1 MSLERGVR
9 KGRSARG
16 APCYGGGVT
25 GGSDIFE
32 VLARQRACR
41 AFTDAPVD
49 DEAVLTLLRAA
60 SRAPSAENT
69 QPWRF
74 VVVRDPGTRAA
85 IGELMRELWEAG
97 GRRHTERRVAPGL
110 FQDVDRGLGEGT
122 IAAAPVLVVVCG
134 DSTVTARST
143 LPSSVLP
150 AVQNLMVAATALGL
164 GTCLTTIATIRA
176 EALGALVGLPPEI
189 VPIAVVPVGH
199 PARTLGPSRRDPV
212 EGKTYRD
219 RYGNP
224 WSP

>member
-1 MSLERGVR
+1 MPDEILPDATLPDAVL
-9 KGRSARG
+9 
-16 APCYGGGVT
+16 
-25 GGSDIFE
+25 E

-41 AFTDAPVD
+41 SFTDAPVD
-49 DEAVLTLLRAA
+49 DETVLTLLRAA

-74 VVVRDPGTRAA
+74 VVVRDPDTRAA

-97 GRRHTERRVAPGL
+97 GRRHTERRVTPGL
-110 FQDVDRGLGEGT
+110 FRDVDRGLGEGA

-134 DSTVTARST
+134 DSTVTDRST

-199 PARTLGPSRRDPV
+199 PARPLGPSRRDPV
-212 EGKTYRD
+212 EGKTHRD